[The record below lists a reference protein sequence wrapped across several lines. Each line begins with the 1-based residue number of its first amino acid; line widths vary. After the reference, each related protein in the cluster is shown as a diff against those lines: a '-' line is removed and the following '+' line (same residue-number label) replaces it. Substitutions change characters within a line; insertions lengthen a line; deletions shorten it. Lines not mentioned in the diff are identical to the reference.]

1 MKNVKLN
8 IRKLGK
14 QGFSL
19 IEMLVVI
26 AVIGVIAAIAI
37 PNIGNINQSA
47 QTATAQR
54 NAQSLASTINAAVS
68 AGWADNATDTLP
80 ATEAA
85 VINAISTGIVIED
98 GPFTG
103 KRFVVPNV
111 PETDTNERTAL
122 ELYLVW
128 DNDQQIMEYN
138 ANAVATNTDLSATP

>member
-37 PNIGNINQSA
+37 PNIGNINSSA
-47 QTATAQR
+47 QEATAQR
-54 NAQSLASTINAAVS
+54 NAQSLASTINSAVN

-80 ATEAA
+80 ATKAA
-85 VINAISTGIVIED
+85 VIDAISAGIEIED

-103 KRFVVPNV
+103 KRFVVPSV
-111 PETDTNERTAL
+111 PTTGTNERTDL
-122 ELYLVW
+122 EAYLTW
-128 DNDQQIMEYN
+128 DNAQQIMEYN
-138 ANAVATNTDLSATP
+138 AAAVASNTAP